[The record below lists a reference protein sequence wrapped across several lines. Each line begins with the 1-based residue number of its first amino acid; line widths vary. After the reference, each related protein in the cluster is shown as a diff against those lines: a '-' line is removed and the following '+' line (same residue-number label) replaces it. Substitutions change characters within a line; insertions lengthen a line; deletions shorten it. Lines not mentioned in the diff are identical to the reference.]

1 MKIRIR
7 KSELQIMFMCI
18 FIIRPYYIQINAI
31 LDFIWSVIAFIL
43 FVYSI
48 YFVYKKRRQKQTY
61 WLTLFVSIYL
71 IATILNELNNL
82 VSAVSAVGQV
92 ILAFNVMLIV
102 QDLYNA
108 NSALK
113 VVLHVLRTYLWI
125 EIFCS
130 LSGVYKILEL
140 EETMTFLG
148 YDNYAAYI
156 LIPMLTVIWAIDALL
171 FGTIPK
177 LDILCWVGLLTISI
191 KTFSINLIL
200 GLLIFIFAF
209 FIVKYFK
216 FLRNLLTPINA
227 IIIVVALWIGIAVF
241 RIHELMGGTLEA
253 LGKGSNFSFR
263 TVIWSRVISIFPQI
277 PIIGLGRQSAETFLN
292 LIGLNP
298 MYFSEANHSHNFFLE
313 ILVDFGIVGLIAF
326 GGFVVNII
334 RGKKRILKALSTRI
348 LMVGIF
354 TYILMGLVDGYP
366 FTTPFYLMMG
376 MITILPHIITLS
388 ETEIKVLRDRNTL
401 CKEINNETL

>member
-48 YFVYKKRRQKQTY
+48 YFVYKKRRQQQTY

-82 VSAVSAVGQV
+82 VSAVSAVGQI

-209 FIVKYFK
+209 FFVKYFK